1 MAMSSPPPP
10 DKTPPNSQSRTEDD
24 LVAPRQDDDITW
36 EELSY
41 WLEFGCWT
49 SLVLFP
55 FLRWINGPSVS
66 TDQLVVRTGLV
77 IVAAL
82 GAIGLRTYKLLRA
95 RRGQA
100 NHPGPRGA
108 R

>member
-1 MAMSSPPPP
+1 MSSPPPP
-10 DKTPPNSQSRTEDD
+10 DRTPPISLSRTEDD
-24 LVAPRQDDDITW
+24 VAAPRQDDDITW
-36 EELSY
+36 EEVSY

-77 IVAAL
+77 VLAAL
-82 GAIGLRTYKLLRA
+82 GAIGLRAYKLLRA
-95 RRGQA
+95 RRA
-100 NHPGPRGA
+100 NRNHPSSQGVR
-108 R
+108 